1 MFRNVE
7 WGLRVGGDEAC
18 VAKRGDVRAG
28 QVSSETRSVE
38 LKGNAACRRVCV
50 SAALCYT
57 ECLVSQQKTA
67 GRKKKSRHETLN
79 TT

>member
-7 WGLRVGGDEAC
+7 RGLSVRRGDEAC

-28 QVSSETRSVE
+28 RVSSETRSAE

-57 ECLVSQQKTA
+57 ERLVSQQKTA
-67 GRKKKSRHETLN
+67 GKKK
-79 TT
+79 